1 MPIMIY
7 KEINMK
13 RLKVTEEYR
22 AYSEQEAIDAL
33 NEARAKQN
41 TEGYTLGANG
51 YKYKTKKAK
60 GEIIAEAWIV
70 SITKVYDEI
79 WDEGDKA

>member
-1 MPIMIY
+1 
-7 KEINMK
+7 MK

-41 TEGYTLGANG
+41 TERYTLGANG

-70 SITKVYDEI
+70 SITKVFDEV

>member
-1 MPIMIY
+1 
-7 KEINMK
+7 MK

-41 TEGYTLGANG
+41 TERYTLGANG

-70 SITKVYDEI
+70 SITKVYDEV

>member
-1 MPIMIY
+1 
-7 KEINMK
+7 MK

-33 NEARAKQN
+33 NEARTKQN

-70 SITKVYDEI
+70 SITKVYDEV